1 MSMTVSIR
9 GVVYRLF
16 YNTIADLRHQI
27 CELFAEEQ

>member
-1 MSMTVSIR
+1 MSATIQIK

-27 CELFAEEQ
+27 SELFAEEQ